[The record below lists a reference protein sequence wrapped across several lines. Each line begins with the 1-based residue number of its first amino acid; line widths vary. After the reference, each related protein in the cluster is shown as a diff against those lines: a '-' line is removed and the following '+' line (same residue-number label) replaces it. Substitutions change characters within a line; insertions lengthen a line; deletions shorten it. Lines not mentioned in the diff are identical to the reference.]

1 MALQAGEREV
11 SLSSR
16 GRAYTIDFTAMQ
28 QIDDDTGSP
37 SKVLRKE
44 CDIARGSS
52 TPGKYT
58 VCLPSL
64 SSLCF
69 LCVFDSSA
77 FAYVSELSSEFITHS
92 FVRTAELRFTDS
104 F

>member
-37 SKVLRKE
+37 SKVLRQE
-44 CDIARGSS
+44 CDVARGTSAA
-52 TPGKYT
+52 GEL
-58 VCLPSL
+58 CQLL
-64 SSLCF
+64 SVYL
-69 LCVFDSSA
+69 
-77 FAYVSELSSEFITHS
+77 VSVGL
-92 FVRTAELRFTDS
+92 
-104 F
+104 